1 MRTFP
6 SDVCE
11 NVGSAMLRPP
21 QDFVSVRMGI
31 KFGKSEAFV
40 NDCLY
45 MRTVVCLVEV
55 FVSGD
60 NLRFDVVDKCLGY
73 HASMFLLES
82 KNTKRA
88 GMYLFRLLSL

>member
-1 MRTFP
+1 MRGAVAAKPCVVIGCYGVDKTF
-6 SDVCE
+6 VCLG
-11 NVGSAMLRPP
+11 V
-21 QDFVSVRMGI
+21 

-40 NDCLY
+40 SDCLY

-73 HASMFLLES
+73 HASMFS
-82 KNTKRA
+82 
-88 GMYLFRLLSL
+88 

>member
-1 MRTFP
+1 MRGAVAAKPCVVIGCYGVDKAF
-6 SDVCE
+6 VC
-11 NVGSAMLRPP
+11 L
-21 QDFVSVRMGI
+21 GI
-31 KFGKSEAFV
+31 KLGKSEAFV

>member
-1 MRTFP
+1 MRGAVAAKPCVVIGCYGVDKTF
-6 SDVCE
+6 VCLGVE
-11 NVGSAMLRPP
+11 L
-21 QDFVSVRMGI
+21 
-31 KFGKSEAFV
+31 GKSEAFV

-60 NLRFDVVDKCLGY
+60 NLRFDVVDKVLRY